1 MVRLA
6 GRSGHRPAK
15 PALKKPLI
23 HSAASRCLFGQ
34 AAGHL
39 GMPDPCGRGISN
51 QSIRLKKVDDN
62 VAWSVTLICMKEL
75 LRTHFTYLERLV
87 SIALLIGMGVVI
99 ILAAWSFLRFTYFVA
114 LEPNIDIS
122 YGIFQSLFDRLLAA
136 IIALELARSIILLI
150 EGRRGFVQVRIILV
164 IGLLAVVRKL
174 ILIDLEAV
182 DGTLLFALAAAVL
195 ALAASLALVIYF
207 DPAPTGDD

>member
-1 MVRLA
+1 
-6 GRSGHRPAK
+6 
-15 PALKKPLI
+15 
-23 HSAASRCLFGQ
+23 
-34 AAGHL
+34 
-39 GMPDPCGRGISN
+39 
-51 QSIRLKKVDDN
+51 
-62 VAWSVTLICMKEL
+62 MKEL

>member
-1 MVRLA
+1 M
-6 GRSGHRPAK
+6 
-15 PALKKPLI
+15 
-23 HSAASRCLFGQ
+23 
-34 AAGHL
+34 
-39 GMPDPCGRGISN
+39 
-51 QSIRLKKVDDN
+51 KKVDDN
-62 VAWSVTLICMKEL
+62 LAWSVTLIYMKEL
-75 LRTHFTYLERLV
+75 FRTQFTFFERLV
-87 SIALLIGMGVVI
+87 SVALLIGMAVVI
-99 ILAAWSFLRFTYFVA
+99 ILAAWSFLRLTYLVA

-182 DGTLLFALAAAVL
+182 DATLLFALAAAVL

-207 DPAPTGDD
+207 DPTPKGDD

>member
-1 MVRLA
+1 
-6 GRSGHRPAK
+6 
-15 PALKKPLI
+15 
-23 HSAASRCLFGQ
+23 
-34 AAGHL
+34 
-39 GMPDPCGRGISN
+39 
-51 QSIRLKKVDDN
+51 
-62 VAWSVTLICMKEL
+62 MKEL
-75 LRTHFTYLERLV
+75 FRTQFTFFERLV
-87 SIALLIGMGVVI
+87 SVALLIGMAVVI
-99 ILAAWSFLRFTYFVA
+99 ILAAWSFLRLTYLVA

-182 DGTLLFALAAAVL
+182 DATLLFALAAAVL

-207 DPAPTGDD
+207 DPTPKGDD